1 MQFPS
6 VYGSI
11 ASSGGKEVFG
21 WEWIET
27 VLVSSD
33 NSSIIHDGGPWSDY
47 AALKCV
53 GSVRGSY
60 SANTGTFYLG
70 TSHSDPV
77 AYQNASQYNLM
88 QLGHHASN
96 NAHVSALRNNG
107 WGGQEP
113 VFCSDSTSDSFSP
126 FVLEFFN
133 PNDTDSYKNYSL
145 QIAVVKEGSST
156 YDTKRY
162 QLAMGAAEHTQVLT
176 RIRIESNTGWE
187 PNSRS
192 DLYGLKI
199 DTSKVTDH

>member
-1 MQFPS
+1 MP
-6 VYGSI
+6 VGS
-11 ASSGGKEVFG
+11 AKFGLFAAAGSDTEVFG

-27 VLVSSD
+27 VLVASS
-33 NSSIIHDGGPWSDY
+33 NSSIVHDGGPWSDY

-60 SANTGTFYLG
+60 SGNTGTFYLG
-70 TSHSDPV
+70 TSYGS
-77 AYQNASQYNLM
+77 YTNASQYNLM

-96 NAHVSALRNNG
+96 NAHTSALRNTG

-113 VFCSDSTSDSFSP
+113 VFCSGSTADAFSP

-145 QIAVVKEGSST
+145 QTAIVTEGSST

-162 QLAMGAAEHTQVLT
+162 QLAMGAAEQTGVLT

-192 DLYGLKI
+192 DLYGLKM

>member
-1 MQFPS
+1 MP
-6 VYGSI
+6 VGS
-11 ASSGGKEVFG
+11 AKCGLMAAAGVGDNVFG

-33 NSSIIHDGGPWSDY
+33 NSSIVHDGGPWSDY

-60 SANTGTFYLG
+60 SGNTGTFYLG
-70 TSHSDPV
+70 TSYGS
-77 AYQNASQYNLM
+77 YTNASQYNFI

-96 NAHVSALRNNG
+96 NAHVVAYRNNG

-113 VFCSDSTSDSFSP
+113 TFAGTSTSDSFTP

-145 QIAVVKEGSST
+145 QTAVVTEGSST

-162 QLAMGAAEHTQVLT
+162 QLAMGAAEQPGVLT
-176 RIRIESNTGWE
+176 RIRIESNSGWE
-187 PNSRS
+187 TNSRS
-192 DLYGLKI
+192 DLYGLKM
-199 DTSKVTDH
+199 DTSKVTDN